1 MTSDTVN
8 DYDLNDLIDAR
19 YMGLSCPPPSPQ
31 AHVLV
36 DSIIQI
42 ITKVETLKRK
52 RKKDTEADF
61 RSAVGLMVGDL
72 LIGVETKDAGWSY
85 HQLSR
90 SAFSDRPIGYKM
102 FKSIITMMETS
113 GLVDVS
119 LGWNAEAPK
128 FEGVDTPSYH

>member
-8 DYDLNDLIDAR
+8 DHELNDLIDAR
-19 YMGLSCPPPSPQ
+19 YMGLSCPPSSPQ

-36 DSIIQI
+36 NSITQI
-42 ITKVETLKRK
+42 ITKVETRKRK

-85 HQLSR
+85 HELSR
-90 SAFSDRPIGYKM
+90 SKFSDRPVGYRM

>member
-8 DYDLNDLIDAR
+8 DYELNDLIDAR
-19 YMGLSCPPPSPQ
+19 YMGLSCPPSSPQ
-31 AHVLV
+31 AHALV

-42 ITKVETLKRK
+42 IIKVETLKRK

-85 HQLSR
+85 HELSR
-90 SAFSDRPIGYKM
+90 SKFSDRPVGYRM

>member
-8 DYDLNDLIDAR
+8 HYELNDLIDAR
-19 YMGLSCPPPSPQ
+19 HMGLSCPPSSPQ

-42 ITKVETLKRK
+42 ITKVETRKRK

-61 RSAVGLMVGDL
+61 RSAVELMVGDL
-72 LIGVETKDAGWSY
+72 LIRVETKDAGWSY

-119 LGWNAEAPK
+119 LGLNVAATM
-128 FEGVDTPSYH
+128 FEGVDIPSYH

>member
-8 DYDLNDLIDAR
+8 DYELNDLIDAR

-31 AHVLV
+31 AHELV

-61 RSAVGLMVGDL
+61 RSAVGLMIGDL
-72 LIGVETKDAGWSY
+72 LIGVETKDAWWSY
-85 HQLSR
+85 HKLSR

-113 GLVDVS
+113 GLLDVS
-119 LGWNAEAPK
+119 LGRNAEAPK